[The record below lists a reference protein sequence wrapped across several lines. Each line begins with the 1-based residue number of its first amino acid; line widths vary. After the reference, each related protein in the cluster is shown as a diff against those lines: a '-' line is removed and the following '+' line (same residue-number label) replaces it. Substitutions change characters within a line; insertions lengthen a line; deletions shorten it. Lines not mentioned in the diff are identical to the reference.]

1 MVPDPYSS
9 TLLMIIIEYQD
20 VSSPINKVSVSN
32 RRPVTTKSV
41 NNYGYSRLLRLLLTG
56 LEYT

>member
-1 MVPDPYSS
+1 
-9 TLLMIIIEYQD
+9 MIVVEYQD